1 MRRVDSIM
9 FYLFWVIYF
18 VTLVFSSEKVDRL
31 FDEQTGDMLQTANAV
46 LFGIYFLCRVAVR
59 YKAEKKVAEDHV
71 FLLIVAAFNIV
82 VYNFL

>member
-18 VTLVFSSEKVDRL
+18 ATLVFSSEKVDRL

-46 LFGIYFLCRVAVR
+46 VFGAYFLCRVAVR
-59 YKAEKKVAEDHV
+59 YKAEKRLPKTI
-71 FLLIVAAFNIV
+71 FSC
-82 VYNFL
+82 

>member
-1 MRRVDSIM
+1 M

-18 VTLVFSSEKVDRL
+18 ATLVFSSEKVDRL

-46 LFGIYFLCRVAVR
+46 
-59 YKAEKKVAEDHV
+59 AEKKIAEDHI